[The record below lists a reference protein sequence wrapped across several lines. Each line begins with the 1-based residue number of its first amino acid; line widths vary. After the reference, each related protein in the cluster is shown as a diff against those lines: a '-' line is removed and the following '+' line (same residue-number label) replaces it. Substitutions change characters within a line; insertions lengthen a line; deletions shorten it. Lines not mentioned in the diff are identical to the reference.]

1 MSAQIDFQ
9 HCAYVVSDVVL
20 ENATV
25 KICKVVSLPL
35 LLAVLGL
42 VVPAQADTGFYI
54 GGGVGQSSLE
64 DDPSSFDE
72 SDTAWKGFAGF
83 KLDFIPVVKAAV
95 EVGYR
100 DLGNP
105 ARAGSSV
112 EVKGWDYAAL
122 IGVGAGPIDIY
133 GRLGQMRY
141 DLTES
146 SGPTIGEAD
155 GTANVLG
162 AGVAFSLLGI
172 GVRAEYEKI
181 DIDELDNASMISL
194 SAVFGF

>member
-1 MSAQIDFQ
+1 MKSCKILALALFSA
-9 HCAYVVSDVVL
+9 A
-20 ENATV
+20 
-25 KICKVVSLPL
+25 
-35 LLAVLGL
+35 LGL
-42 VVPAQADTGFYI
+42 AAPAYADTGFYV

-72 SDTAWKGFAGF
+72 SDTAWKAFAGF

-105 ARAGSSV
+105 AGASSSV

-122 IGVGAGPIDIY
+122 LGVGAGPIDIY

-141 DLTES
+141 DLTTS

-155 GTANVLG
+155 GTATLLG